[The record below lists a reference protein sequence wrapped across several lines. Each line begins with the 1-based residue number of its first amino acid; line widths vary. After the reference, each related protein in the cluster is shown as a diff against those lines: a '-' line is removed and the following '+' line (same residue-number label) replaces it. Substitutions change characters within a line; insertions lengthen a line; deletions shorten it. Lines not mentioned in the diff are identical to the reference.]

1 MIKLIKPLHGKTIPM
16 PEYNYAPLPLE
27 GIELQLNSYWY
38 ARIDDGDVSI
48 EQEILTEKKSKK
60 ESV

>member
-1 MIKLIKPLHGKTIPM
+1 MIKTIKPLHGKVIPM

-27 GIELQLNSYWY
+27 GMELSLSSYWY
-38 ARIDDGDVSI
+38 ARISDGDVSI